1 MKGIIM
7 KYLVTFA
14 YANNVEVLKYISN
27 NKSDESQPITEYID
41 KIQFHSIIVEKNE
54 NKTLSD
60 LIEETKMSFYNT
72 KIESENRYW
81 SREQTWYNIEWI
93 KCIGINP
100 IMNDDV
106 EEAIKQ
112 HCLN

>member
-14 YANNVEVLKYISN
+14 YANNVEILKYISN
-27 NKSDESQPITEYID
+27 NTSDESQPITEYID
-41 KIQFHSIIVEKNE
+41 KIQFYSVIVEKNE

-60 LIEETKMSFYNT
+60 LIEEAKTSFYNT
-72 KIESENRYW
+72 KIESENCYW
-81 SREQTWYNIEWI
+81 SRGKSWYSIEWI
-93 KCIGINP
+93 KCIGITP

-112 HCLN
+112 HCLD